1 MHSSLFS
8 FPFPFILSFTTFYSL
23 IFFLLLASTF
33 FTSKVSLFPF
43 SFVYF
48 YWYLFLVFSFPSH
61 RTQCSDPMAV
71 YSLPQYTAEQKG
83 QLRFVCPLP
92 LLYSSFCFIS
102 NLSQSVSFPCFP
114 SLHYNI
120 KQLDTRLK
128 VSVHH
133 FKQSR
138 SVP

>member
-8 FPFPFILSFTTFYSL
+8 FPLFIPSSSFFFLHQPSLLPKSLSFHFP
-23 IFFLLLASTF
+23 
-33 FTSKVSLFPF
+33 LFI
-43 SFVYF
+43 F

-133 FKQSR
+133 FKKSR